1 MSNIKKINLIFIISI
16 MINAC
21 SYNQYQLKNKI
32 NFEREISF
40 KENQMNFDVLENI
53 ESYRP
58 ATCSDLS
65 RNPFM
70 TNRYEF
76 KINE

>member
-1 MSNIKKINLIFIISI
+1 MISSCKTVSHISN
-16 MINAC
+16 
-21 SYNQYQLKNKI
+21 NKI
-32 NFEREISF
+32 DFERYADKKNISSF
-40 KENQMNFDVLENI
+40 KVLENI

-58 ATCSDLS
+58 ATCSDMS

-70 TNRYEF
+70 TKRYEF

>member
-1 MSNIKKINLIFIISI
+1 MKISILILFFIISGCKT
-16 MINAC
+16 INTISSKKMDFKRYADTENI
-21 SYNQYQLKNKI
+21 S
-32 NFEREISF
+32 SF
-40 KENQMNFDVLENI
+40 KMLENI

>member
-1 MSNIKKINLIFIISI
+1 MKILPLILFSIISSCKTVSDFSSKKID
-16 MINAC
+16 
-21 SYNQYQLKNKI
+21 
-32 NFEREISF
+32 FERYATTENISSF
-40 KENQMNFDVLENI
+40 KVLENI

-70 TNRYEF
+70 TKRYEF

>member
-1 MSNIKKINLIFIISI
+1 M
-16 MINAC
+16 
-21 SYNQYQLKNKI
+21 
-32 NFEREISF
+32 NFERYADTENISSF
-40 KENQMNFDVLENI
+40 KILENI

>member
-1 MSNIKKINLIFIISI
+1 MKISILILFFIISGCKTVSTI
-16 MINAC
+16 SSKKMD
-21 SYNQYQLKNKI
+21 
-32 NFEREISF
+32 FERYADTENISSF
-40 KENQMNFDVLENI
+40 KILENI